1 MASIPLPA
9 LSIKSPEN
17 PLDQYAKALSVKS
30 MLQGQQLQQQQIT
43 GAQLENQNTQQAIT
57 DRTAMT
63 KSMTEWDGKDMNDL
77 PAIVLKNGG
86 SANAVFGVRK
96 QLLDQKQ
103 TLSKIAA
110 DDATTNSKNLETY
123 KGRNDQIAG
132 SLESLVDEKAV
143 PDDQLHTEANRA
155 VNSLLSNGLIDQP
168 HAQQLQTTIDSTSD
182 PAALRTQID
191 HYAKLHMGASQL
203 ADEAQKNSD
212 VYKNIQQGNLAK
224 AEALQKGSPLTAMEN
239 DPTHF
244 MPEKLPGTMAYLK
257 SKISDPNAD
266 PVDKARATR
275 LLATANT
282 SLGIQQEIER
292 QKKVTDQAVQDGD
305 PLAAGKMLHDGDVAP
320 SQLVSSRKP
329 EFAQKAFSEAVRLGK
344 ESGDGWNAQSAEGNF
359 TVAKSPANV
368 AFFGSAKS
376 LTNKGGTLDQLADAA
391 KDIPKGQIPVFNTIA
406 DVMKA
411 STGSGPIA
419 KYASILLG
427 VADDYSK
434 VMGGGNGSDTSRNQA
449 LQLVPAADSP
459 EQRAAAIEGIRGSV
473 NSQLNSRIGSNPVM
487 QRMYGGNIEAGA
499 QAGAKQA
506 APKFQ
511 VGQQVKLKNGQ
522 TITIK
527 AVHPD
532 GTFD

>member
-1 MASIPLPA
+1 MSSIPLPA
-9 LSIKSPEN
+9 LSIKPPEN

-30 MLQGQQLQQQQIT
+30 MLQGQQLKQQQIT

-168 HAQQLQTTIDSTSD
+168 HAQQLQATIDSTSD

-244 MPEKLPGTMAYLK
+244 TPEKLPGTMAYLQ
-257 SKISDPNAD
+257 SKINDPKAD
-266 PVDKARATR
+266 PVDVARATR
-275 LLATANT
+275 LLNTAKIAQAIMLQT
-282 SLGIQQEIER
+282 EAS
-292 QKKVTDQAVQDGD
+292 KKATDQAIQDGD
-305 PLAAGKMLHDGDVAP
+305 PNAAAKLLVDGTVAP
-320 SQLVSSRKP
+320 SQLISSRKP
-329 EFAQKAFSEAVRLGK
+329 EFAQKAFTAAQQMQP
-344 ESGDGWNAQSAEGNF
+344 GWSAQRADADF
-359 TVAKSPANV
+359 AVAKSPANV

-376 LTNKGGTLDQLADAA
+376 LTDRAGTLDQLSDAA

-459 EQRAAAIEGIRGSV
+459 EQRAAAIEGIRGAV
-473 NSQLNSRIGSNPVM
+473 GSQLNSRIGSNPVLKK
-487 QRMYGGNIEAGA
+487 MYGNETAATPQPATKTLSMSQI
-499 QAGAKQA
+499 QQA
-506 APKFQ
+506 AKDNNVSVDEATRQ
-511 VGQQVKLKNGQ
+511 A
-522 TITIK
+522 K
-527 AVHPD
+527 AAGYTVQ
-532 GTFD
+532 